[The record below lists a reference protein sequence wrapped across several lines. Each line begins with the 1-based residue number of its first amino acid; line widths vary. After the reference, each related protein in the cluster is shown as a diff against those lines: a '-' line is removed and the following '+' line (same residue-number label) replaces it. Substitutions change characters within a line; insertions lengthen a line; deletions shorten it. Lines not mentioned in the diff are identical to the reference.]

1 VPANPVIATVLLTIL
16 VLHLFFRVP
25 RRATYVM
32 IAGFRSVLAVMSRG
46 EDIPTT
52 IPSDPRT
59 IVGHFDLN
67 PRTTSY
73 LQCPAC
79 YALYGY
85 ATTDTGPSAPPD
97 TERCT
102 FRSTPTSEPCD
113 VPLWTERRV
122 GGRTIRVPRRKY
134 VHQSLKEWMGRLL
147 ARPGVE
153 DILDRPLERP
163 HTERFTDIW
172 DSPVFR
178 NFRDEDG
185 SPFFARHGD
194 EARFAFSLGHWGQRV
209 MYRVVTCLVHC

>member
-1 VPANPVIATVLLTIL
+1 
-16 VLHLFFRVP
+16 
-25 RRATYVM
+25 M
-32 IAGFRSVLAVMSRG
+32 IAGFRSVLAAISRD
-46 EDIPTT
+46 EDIFTS

-59 IVGHFDLN
+59 IVGHFDLD
-67 PRTTSY
+67 PRTVSY

-79 YALYGY
+79 YALYDY
-85 ATTDTGPSAPPD
+85 TTTDTSPSAPPR

-113 VPLWTERRV
+113 VPLWTERCV
-122 GGRTIRVPRRKY
+122 GARTISTPRRKY

-163 HTERFTDIW
+163 HTDRLKDIW

-185 SPFFARHGD
+185 SFFFAKHGD
-194 EARFAFSLGHWGQRV
+194 EARFAFSLGADSFHP
-209 MYRVVTCLVHC
+209 LHNLEAKAK